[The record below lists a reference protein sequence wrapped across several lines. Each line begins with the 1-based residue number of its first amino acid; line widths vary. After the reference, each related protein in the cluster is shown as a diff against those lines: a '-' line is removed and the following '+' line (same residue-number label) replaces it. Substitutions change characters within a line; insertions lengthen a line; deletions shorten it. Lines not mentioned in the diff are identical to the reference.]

1 LNTFYLIDGL
11 TCFVMDNENNR
22 SASLWGGVALVA
34 GTCIGGG
41 MLALPVETAQA
52 GLIPSI
58 FALFAAWCY
67 MLLTGLLLVEATLWV
82 KTPHPHLVSL
92 SQRFLGSSGRYLSI
106 ILVLF
111 MGLGSLVAYTTAGA
125 PLMGKFLN
133 YFFDFSWR
141 SGFLL
146 TLFAF
151 VFGSIFLLKEQLISR
166 LNHYLV
172 LGMIISFVSILIIG
186 GWAFKNIS
194 YASDFSKIP
203 LTLPLI
209 LTTFSYQIMVPSLVE
224 LMRKNRKLLYRAI
237 FLGSL
242 IPLFVYVAYEI
253 VVFGIVPLEG
263 EMGLLYALQ
272 NGLSSTEVLYYH
284 TKSSLLAPIV
294 DTFAFLSLVTSF
306 IGIGF
311 GLVGFLRDL
320 FGLKENYQTLTGV
333 SLTIIL
339 PTLFFTFLIPN
350 AFLTALDLTGGYG
363 DTWLSGLLPISMCWI
378 GRYVQ
383 NIEEG
388 SKALMH
394 KGTLVLLSLF
404 AFFVMYMQSLKLVMG
419 S

>member
-1 LNTFYLIDGL
+1 MIDGL
-11 TCFVMDNENNR
+11 TYFAVNIQNNN
-22 SASLWGGVALVA
+22 SIPFWGGVALVA

-58 FALFAAWCY
+58 FGLFAAWCY

-106 ILVLF
+106 LLVLF

-125 PLMGKFLN
+125 PLIGKFLK
-133 YFFDFSWR
+133 YFFYISPDTS
-141 SGFLL
+141 FLFI
-146 TLFAF
+146 LFAF
-151 VFGSIFLLKEQLISR
+151 LFGSIFLFKESLVSR

-172 LGMIISFVSILIIG
+172 MGMIASFLAILLIG
-186 GWAFKNIS
+186 GGAFKNIS
-194 YASDFSKIP
+194 YLSDFGKIP

-224 LMRKNRKLLYRAI
+224 LLQKNRKLIYRAV
-237 FLGSL
+237 FFGSL
-242 IPLFVYVAYEI
+242 VPLFVYVAYEI

-263 EMGLLYALQ
+263 NMGLLYALE
-272 NGLSSTEVLYYH
+272 NGLSSTEVLYFH
-284 TKSSLLAPIV
+284 TQSSLLAPIV

-320 FGLKENYQTLTGV
+320 LGLKENYRTLMGIT
-333 SLTIIL
+333 LAIIL
-339 PTLFFTFLIPN
+339 PTLLFTFLIPN

-363 DTWLSGLLPISMCWI
+363 DTWLSGLLPISMCWV

-394 KGTLVLLSLF
+394 KATLLCLSLF
-404 AFFVMYMQSLKLVMG
+404 AFYVMYMQSLKLVTG
-419 S
+419 